1 MKRKLISISAS
12 FSSSTLTATQESME
26 ITEA

>member
-1 MKRKLISISAS
+1 MKRKLISISAG
-12 FSSSTLTATQESME
+12 FSSSTVTATQESME